1 MQTCARVTQEKRA
14 GRCHKRAGKS
24 RRPSARRAHLIAAV
38 KEKDKLDIRFA
49 IHDCVPTLK
58 VVLITGEAIYE
69 EAKLLFIFLHGLFHR
84 LQGGNGKRKRD
95 RLGDGKTQDKRQTN
109 CFNAKS
115 IRFVTGT
122 SKLRQKGAQIWF
134 FAPPPFLFCA
144 SKRLVVSTRT
154 PLPPCGSKASLHN
167 NKTEEEHWAENGLVV
182 HVRCKCCSCS
192 NGGSGC
198 HHQLR
203 MTAGR
208 GVHGRLFFFQ
218 FNSTLD
224 IAAI

>member
-134 FAPPPFLFCA
+134 FAPPFCFVLPNGWLSA
-144 SKRLVVSTRT
+144 RGHRCPLVEAKLPRTTIKQKRNIGQKMDLWSTCGANAALVQM
-154 PLPPCGSKASLHN
+154 
-167 NKTEEEHWAENGLVV
+167 VV
-182 HVRCKCCSCS
+182 RDVTIS
-192 NGGSGC
+192 
-198 HHQLR
+198 
-203 MTAGR
+203 
-208 GVHGRLFFFQ
+208 
-218 FNSTLD
+218 
-224 IAAI
+224 

>member
-14 GRCHKRAGKS
+14 GRCHDGRAKADGLL
-24 RRPSARRAHLIAAV
+24 RGGAHLIAAV

-122 SKLRQKGAQIWF
+122 AKLRQKGAQICF
-134 FAPPPFLFCA
+134 FAPPLFVLCF
-144 SKRLVVSTRT
+144 
-154 PLPPCGSKASLHN
+154 
-167 NKTEEEHWAENGLVV
+167 
-182 HVRCKCCSCS
+182 
-192 NGGSGC
+192 
-198 HHQLR
+198 Q
-203 MTAGR
+203 TAGCQ
-208 GVHGRLFFFQ
+208 HED
-218 FNSTLD
+218 T
-224 IAAI
+224 AAPLWKQSFPAQQ